1 MSYKNKEK
9 GNALL
14 DKTIEAEI
22 LHAAA
27 KAWTKADIITLM
39 KEKYPFIDSLK
50 AETLIEDITSKM
62 PTYHL
67 KQKIKRCQ
75 IVQDISGDDMCYM
88 LDPTSKD
95 IMRIKET
102 KITRL
107 CVDRE
112 EKRKLLKGIYP
123 ATFTYNPFEATRL
136 YRNSLDW
143 FYNSYIPPTWYEE
156 VFYSKGVKR
165 IIKREVMPPLYQEFF
180 SHLVKN
186 HKSSYEYV
194 LRWLANSI
202 KDRNY
207 CVLTAIG
214 NQGIGKGVLGEI
226 MRLLVGEKN
235 FHMSDTRLITKDFNK
250 QFKNKRIVFCDEI
263 QILKIEHVNKFKA
276 LINDMIEIEGKGENA
291 VEIKNYAS
299 IYIAS
304 NNFDSIRLTDDDR
317 RFSIIDLTDEKL
329 IKKMT
334 TNQISQLIEPE
345 NIKQLAEFL
354 WHLPVDEDK
363 MKTPFRSSRTEEVRL
378 AGLKDWEEWLFDDY
392 AVDHAGEDIRLSI
405 VSEAVEEEFGS
416 KFKPSRRALKKL
428 QAVYPKKYELTYKVL
443 ANNKRAWYVKFPE
456 VNIEE

>member
-1 MSYKNKEK
+1 MSFRNKEK

-107 CVDRE
+107 CADRE

-143 FYNSYIPPTWYEE
+143 FYNS
-156 VFYSKGVKR
+156 
-165 IIKREVMPPLYQEFF
+165 
-180 SHLVKN
+180 
-186 HKSSYEYV
+186 
-194 LRWLANSI
+194 
-202 KDRNY
+202 
-207 CVLTAIG
+207 
-214 NQGIGKGVLGEI
+214 
-226 MRLLVGEKN
+226 
-235 FHMSDTRLITKDFNK
+235 
-250 QFKNKRIVFCDEI
+250 
-263 QILKIEHVNKFKA
+263 
-276 LINDMIEIEGKGENA
+276 
-291 VEIKNYAS
+291 
-299 IYIAS
+299 
-304 NNFDSIRLTDDDR
+304 
-317 RFSIIDLTDEKL
+317 
-329 IKKMT
+329 
-334 TNQISQLIEPE
+334 
-345 NIKQLAEFL
+345 
-354 WHLPVDEDK
+354 
-363 MKTPFRSSRTEEVRL
+363 
-378 AGLKDWEEWLFDDY
+378 
-392 AVDHAGEDIRLSI
+392 
-405 VSEAVEEEFGS
+405 
-416 KFKPSRRALKKL
+416 
-428 QAVYPKKYELTYKVL
+428 
-443 ANNKRAWYVKFPE
+443 
-456 VNIEE
+456 